1 MSFSSN
7 VKQELCRQPL
17 TRRAAAVAE
26 FYGVL
31 LFCNTFTPSAIRIV
45 TESADFAAR
54 LPRVL
59 KKAFGFAFDQEPSEQ
74 GGGKLIFV
82 IEDSEKLQKFSQ
94 RSGPLPPRA

>member
-82 IEDSEKLQKFSQ
+82 IEDGEKLQKFSQ
-94 RSGPLPPRA
+94 RSGTRPPRA

>member
-17 TRRAAAVAE
+17 TRRSAAVAE
-26 FYGVL
+26 LYGVL
-31 LFCNTFTPSAIRIV
+31 LYCNTFTPSAIRIV

-54 LPRVL
+54 LPKLL

-74 GGGKLIFV
+74 GSGKLIFT
-82 IEDSEKLQKFSQ
+82 IENSE
-94 RSGPLPPRA
+94 

>member
-31 LFCNTFTPSAIRIV
+31 LFCNMMFTIV
-45 TESADFAAR
+45 KQA
-54 LPRVL
+54 
-59 KKAFGFAFDQEPSEQ
+59 G
-74 GGGKLIFV
+74 
-82 IEDSEKLQKFSQ
+82 
-94 RSGPLPPRA
+94 